1 MLQNIF
7 AETEIKLKLLAFF
20 LEILYYIIVEAEMA
34 EWSNAH
40 DSKSC
45 YGQLY
50 GGSNPSL
57 CAIIKRKQTVSALLI

>member
-1 MLQNIF
+1 
-7 AETEIKLKLLAFF
+7 
-20 LEILYYIIVEAEMA
+20 MA

-57 CAIIKRKQTVSALLI
+57 CATKKKRDFFSFLILLLLISVRNPEVRASVATL

>member
-1 MLQNIF
+1 
-7 AETEIKLKLLAFF
+7 
-20 LEILYYIIVEAEMA
+20 MA

-57 CAIIKRKQTVSALLI
+57 CAIISPQAFACGDVISWRENEGFEGRQAKHCFAQVGGLYRRLDSN